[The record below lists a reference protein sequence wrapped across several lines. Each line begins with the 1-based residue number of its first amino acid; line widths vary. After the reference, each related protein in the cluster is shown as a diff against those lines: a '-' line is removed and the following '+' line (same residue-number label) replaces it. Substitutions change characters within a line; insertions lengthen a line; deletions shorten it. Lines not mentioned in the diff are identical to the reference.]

1 MWHRHDD
8 KNIEPMLN
16 KNKNKTQNVASQ
28 TLVTYTHT
36 ETMHAKETLWVR
48 WGQWMI
54 LPGRDT
60 VWKQTANE
68 KLTLLMNAM
77 MLLTKWNLVETT
89 LNGWYYG
96 IWHWQL
102 NDRQSSVVTV
112 TTGIK
117 RRWCQANIV
126 KPLVKWQCKWYGWE
140 QSLTDCGAAPSK

>member
-1 MWHRHDD
+1 
-8 KNIEPMLN
+8 MLN

-77 MLLTKWNLVETT
+77 MLLTK
-89 LNGWYYG
+89 
-96 IWHWQL
+96 
-102 NDRQSSVVTV
+102 
-112 TTGIK
+112 
-117 RRWCQANIV
+117 
-126 KPLVKWQCKWYGWE
+126 
-140 QSLTDCGAAPSK
+140 